1 MLVHRYLI
9 SPYAER
15 VEGGC
20 LPMTY
25 VPKST
30 KLILEDKQQLHNDVV
45 QNSSIISYNIQY
57 THILDELTSYIM
69 ARRSLLHFYKLS
81 DD

>member
-1 MLVHRYLI
+1 MLVLDI
-9 SPYAER
+9 SLPHTQKGSKR
-15 VEGGC
+15 GS

-30 KLILEDKQQLHNDVV
+30 KLILEAKQQLHNDVV
-45 QNSSIISYNIQY
+45 QHSFIISYNIQY

-69 ARRSLLHFYKLS
+69 VWKEFSVLLQIIG
-81 DD
+81 

>member
-9 SPYAER
+9 APYAER
-15 VEGGC
+15 VERGS

-30 KLILEDKQQLHNDVV
+30 KLILEAKQQLHNDAV
-45 QNSSIISYNIQY
+45 QHSFIISYNIQY

-69 ARRSLLHFYKLS
+69 GRKEFSSFLKNI
-81 DD
+81 

>member
-1 MLVHRYLI
+1 MQKGSKRR
-9 SPYAER
+9 S
-15 VEGGC
+15 

-30 KLILEDKQQLHNDVV
+30 KLILEAKQKLHNDVV
-45 QNSSIISYNIQY
+45 QHSFIISYNIQY

-69 ARRSLLHFYKLS
+69 GWKEFIAFLQIIG
-81 DD
+81 